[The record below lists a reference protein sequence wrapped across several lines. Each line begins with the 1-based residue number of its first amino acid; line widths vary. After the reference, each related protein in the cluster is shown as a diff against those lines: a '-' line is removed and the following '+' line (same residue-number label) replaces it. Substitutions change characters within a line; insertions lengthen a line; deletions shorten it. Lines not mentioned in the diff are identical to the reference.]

1 MEGCVAIYSDLG
13 ASFQCLVIT
22 SARAD
27 SACSDLRPIS
37 WKYIVRPRLLTDEA
51 VNKMMCCCCGKPNLC
66 FSFLRRFRSNEPIY
80 LAKNRFQTNLDSKH
94 LFVVIFTLIPFKLE
108 NYTIEKIIIE
118 TLKTTSVKVTTNKCF
133 ESKFV
138 WNRIFAKYI
147 GSLERNRRKK
157 EKHKLSVPQKQ
168 RISLLTTSS
177 VGVAYF

>member
-94 LFVVIFTLIPFKLE
+94 LFVVIFTPIPFNVYMKYRVLICKL
-108 NYTIEKIIIE
+108 NYSMHKNVWLSKIDE
-118 TLKTTSVKVTTNKCF
+118 WKNK
-133 ESKFV
+133 
-138 WNRIFAKYI
+138 
-147 GSLERNRRKK
+147 
-157 EKHKLSVPQKQ
+157 
-168 RISLLTTSS
+168 
-177 VGVAYF
+177 

>member
-22 SARAD
+22 SARAN

-94 LFVVIFTLIPFKLE
+94 LFAIVFIPPVF
-108 NYTIEKIIIE
+108 
-118 TLKTTSVKVTTNKCF
+118 KVTDPRSWPNFKPNWAFHKQERTKNAFRKLPC
-133 ESKFV
+133 
-138 WNRIFAKYI
+138 YI
-147 GSLERNRRKK
+147 PKLILLLMIRRD
-157 EKHKLSVPQKQ
+157 V
-168 RISLLTTSS
+168 
-177 VGVAYF
+177 

>member
-22 SARAD
+22 SARAN

-94 LFVVIFTLIPFKLE
+94 LFAIVFIPPAFKRGCSAVGERTSHKPMVHGSSPALSYIFSPF
-108 NYTIEKIIIE
+108 
-118 TLKTTSVKVTTNKCF
+118 
-133 ESKFV
+133 
-138 WNRIFAKYI
+138 
-147 GSLERNRRKK
+147 GK
-157 EKHKLSVPQKQ
+157 EFHSNFLCPP
-168 RISLLTTSS
+168 SS
-177 VGVAYF
+177 I

>member
-22 SARAD
+22 SARAY

-94 LFVVIFTLIPFKLE
+94 LFVVIFTLNPFTNNQICTKFNVRVDLVV
-108 NYTIEKIIIE
+108 YVPAFIVLLW
-118 TLKTTSVKVTTNKCF
+118 TLQVFGSVKF
-133 ESKFV
+133 FHGFILFRV
-138 WNRIFAKYI
+138 WRVDWTWF
-147 GSLERNRRKK
+147 
-157 EKHKLSVPQKQ
+157 
-168 RISLLTTSS
+168 
-177 VGVAYF
+177 